1 MKKTGTIKNKVFAG
15 VIAAV
20 CAVSVIS
27 TGAII
32 GASAFSSASSNADTA
47 VIERRTSGSTFTLPM
62 KGIDWNYFSDSLDV
76 TVDCEIDFSRNLC
89 NFRFTAIRPGAA
101 NITLQTKSTDGTWS
115 NTPIRITVDRDLR
128 MNIVQNG
135 KATAANNDIKFT
147 VDEDDTTTSSKVNLK
162 NAITY
167 MTQNLDNV
175 MNNNNDQTKSKEI
188 QKQLTDNKKRWKKL
202 KEKLKQ
208 VEKNNNN
215 SIKVEGGDE
224 DSSQSLRFNSF
235 NKIQLATRSTIE
247 MEDMS
252 GNILG
257 DLNNQ
262 SSQMKN
268 VSSKIGLINE
278 DIDTSNNILTKM
290 FSRQSRDKKIIIIF
304 GLILLIAFLGTLT
317 YKLIVKFK

>member
-1 MKKTGTIKNKVFAG
+1 MNDEYYEKEIRKNMNELDTLSSKAEFSDGKELLDIVDQMG
-15 VIAAV
+15 EI
-20 CAVSVIS
+20 IS
-27 TGAII
+27 T
-32 GASAFSSASSNADTA
+32 T
-47 VIERRTSGSTFTLPM
+47 E
-62 KGIDWNYFSDSLDV
+62 K
-76 TVDCEIDFSRNLC
+76 TVKDY
-89 NFRFTAIRPGAA
+89 
-101 NITLQTKSTDGTWS
+101 NI
-115 NTPIRITVDRDLR
+115 
-128 MNIVQNG
+128 
-135 KATAANNDIKFT
+135 
-147 VDEDDTTTSSKVNLK
+147 
-162 NAITY
+162 Y
-167 MTQNLDNV
+167 NV

-188 QKQLTDNKKRWKKL
+188 QKQLSESKKRWKKL
-202 KEKLKQ
+202 KEKVKQ
-208 VEKNNNN
+208 VEKNNIN
-215 SIKVEGGDE
+215 SIKVEGEED

-317 YKLIVKFK
+317 YKIIIKFK